1 MSAPVLNGLGVLWV
15 YMAASP
21 LLWLTLTLAA
31 YVLADH
37 IAVRCGRHP
46 LANPV
51 LLAVAMMVAL
61 LIVTG
66 TSYDTYFEGAQF
78 VHFLLGPA
86 TVALAVPLW
95 HNRRDVMRA
104 LLPLLAAL
112 LAGAVTAVVSAVG
125 IAWAFGMPPSVLAS
139 IAPKSVT
146 AAIAMGVAKELGGDP
161 ALAATLVIITGI
173 TGSMIAWPL
182 LAALGVRDRT
192 ARGFAMGL
200 AAHGMGM
207 ARAFQIDPVA
217 GTFAGIAMGLNG
229 MLTAAIVPVVLRLF
243 GQ

>member
-1 MSAPVLNGLGVLWV
+1 MTGLNVLWV
-15 YMAASP
+15 YLAASP

-31 YVLADH
+31 YVLAEAV
-37 IAVRCGRHP
+37 AVRCKRHP

-51 LLAVAMMVAL
+51 LLAVAMMAAL
-61 LIVTG
+61 LGATH
-66 TSYDTYFEGAQF
+66 TSYATYFEGAQF

-95 HNRRDVMRA
+95 RNRRDVARA
-104 LLPLLAAL
+104 MLPLLAAL
-112 LAGAVTAVVSAVG
+112 VAGAVTAVFSVVG
-125 IAWAFGMPPSVLAS
+125 IARAFGAPPLVLAS

-161 ALAATLVIITGI
+161 ALTATLVIITGI
-173 TGSMIAWPL
+173 TGSMMAWPL
-182 LAALGVRDRT
+182 LAALGVRDRW

-200 AAHGMGM
+200 AAHGMGT
-207 ARAFQIDPVA
+207 ARAFQIDPTA

-229 MLTAAIVPVVLRLF
+229 MLTAALVPVAMHLF
-243 GQ
+243 GL

>member
-1 MSAPVLNGLGVLWV
+1 MSLPALNGLDVLWV
-15 YMAASP
+15 YLAASP
-21 LLWLTLTLAA
+21 LLWLTLTLAT
-31 YVLADH
+31 YLLADQV
-37 IAVRCGRHP
+37 AVLCGRHP

-51 LLAVAMMVAL
+51 LLAVAMMVTL
-61 LIVTG
+61 LMVTR
-66 TSYDTYFEGAQF
+66 TSYATYFEGAQF

-95 HNRRDVMRA
+95 HNRRDVARA

-125 IAWAFGMPPSVLAS
+125 IAWAFGAPPSVLAS

-146 AAIAMGVAKELGGDP
+146 AAIAMGVARGLGGDP

-173 TGSMIAWPL
+173 LGSMIAGPV
-182 LAALGVRDRT
+182 LAGLGVRGPA

-200 AAHGMGM
+200 AAHGMGT
-207 ARAFQIDPVA
+207 Q
-217 GTFAGIAMGLNG
+217 GN
-229 MLTAAIVPVVLRLF
+229 RLKVIEWF
-243 GQ
+243 L

>member
-1 MSAPVLNGLGVLWV
+1 MIGLSVVWV
-15 YMAASP
+15 YLAASP

-31 YVLADH
+31 YVLAEQ
-37 IAVRCGRHP
+37 VSVWCGRHP

-51 LLAVAMMVAL
+51 MLAVVLMVAL
-61 LIVTG
+61 LLVTR
-66 TSYDTYFEGAQF
+66 TSYATYFAGAQF

-95 HNRRDVMRA
+95 HNRRDVARV

-112 LAGAVTAVVSAVG
+112 LAGAVTAVVSAVSV
-125 IAWAFGMPPSVLAS
+125 AWAFGAPPSVLAS

-146 AAIAMGVAKELGGDP
+146 AAIAMGISKELGGDP
-161 ALAATLVIITGI
+161 ALTATLVVITGI
-173 TGSMIAWPL
+173 SGSMMAWPL
-182 LAALGVRDRT
+182 LGALGVRDRA

-200 AAHGMGM
+200 AAHGMGT
-207 ARAFQIDPVA
+207 ARAFQIDPMA

-229 MLTAAIVPVVLRLF
+229 MLTAALVPVVLHLF
-243 GQ
+243 GL